1 MIGVDTNVLVRFF
14 VGDEKPQTLAAKTF
28 MSERSADDPAFVGLL
43 VIAELVWVLRKFYEV
58 PKSNV
63 LEMIEVLTS
72 SPAIVVEREDLV
84 VSAMHMARHPKADIA
99 DAIIALT
106 AVGVGC
112 SRVVTFDRPAA
123 KHIPG
128 MELLA

>member
-14 VGDEKPQTLAAKTF
+14 VGDDAAQTEAAKAF
-28 MSERSADDPAFVGLL
+28 LSERSADDPAFVGVL

-58 PKSNV
+58 PKLNV
-63 LEMIEVLTS
+63 VEMIELLTS

-84 VSAMHMARHPKADIA
+84 VSAIHMARHPKADIA
-99 DAIIALT
+99 DAFIALT
-106 AVGVGC
+106 ANGAGC
-112 SRVVTFDRPAA
+112 SRVVTFDGNAA
-123 KHIPG
+123 KHISG